1 MPNLYHRY
9 DIPDLLFERS
19 EKILQDLSPTFEH
32 LERVK
37 EKRQLDVL
45 KAFQDNAFC
54 ESELHGST
62 GYGYDDRG
70 RDKLEAVLAQSM
82 GAEAAYMRW
91 QFASG
96 TQVLYQMLRA
106 LLKPGDD
113 LLIVSGEVYDSLKPS
128 VGASKKRVAGNLLDL
143 GISVRY
149 VELKNNKPDL
159 PEIIRQ
165 LRENTALVYVQK
177 SRGYSLRP
185 ALLSKDIGELKTALL
200 EAGFE
205 RPLIVDNCYGE
216 YVEMEEPTHLGA
228 DLIAGSLIK
237 NPGGGIA
244 PAGGYVAGRADLVE
258 RVTYGVTAPGLGA
271 EVGPTLGGLR
281 ELALGLFMAPQTT
294 FEALRS
300 AVHMGAMFQALG
312 YDVEPLPGAPRGD
325 LVQIITL
332 GDSDKLCRFCEAVQ
346 SAAPIDHHFAPVPSA
361 MPGYDCDIIMA
372 SGSFTQGSS
381 IELSADGPLREP
393 YAAFF
398 QGSLNFTSG
407 RLAALLAA
415 QKVGPKEQGA

>member
-1 MPNLYHRY
+1 MPNLYHSY
-9 DIPDLLFERS
+9 DIPDALFERS
-19 EKILQDLSPTFEH
+19 ERILEDLRPTFER
-32 LERVK
+32 LERIK

-45 KAFQDNAFC
+45 KAFQDNYFC

-106 LLKPGDD
+106 LLKPGDE

-128 VGASKKRVAGNLLDL
+128 VGASDTPAPGNLPEL
-143 GISVRY
+143 GVTVRY
-149 VELKNNKPDL
+149 VALRDHQLDIPQIIQELRD
-159 PEIIRQ
+159 E
-165 LRENTALVYVQK
+165 TALVYVQK
-177 SRGYSLRP
+177 SRGYGLRP
-185 ALLSKDIGELKTALL
+185 ALLSEDIGRLKTALL
-200 EAGFE
+200 DAGFD
-205 RPLIVDNCYGE
+205 RPLVVDNCYGE
-216 YVEMEEPTHLGA
+216 YVEFQEPTHLGA

-244 PAGGYVAGRADLVE
+244 SAGGYVAGRADLIE

-294 FEALRS
+294 FEALR
-300 AVHMGAMFQALG
+300 AAMHIGALFQTLG
-312 YDVEPLPGAPRGD
+312 YEVEPLPEAPRGD
-325 LVQIITL
+325 LVQIVTL
-332 GDSDKLCRFCEAVQ
+332 EDSEKLCRFCEAVQ
-346 SAAPIDHHFAPVPSA
+346 AAAPIDHHFAPVPSE

-381 IELSADGPLREP
+381 IELSADGPLRAP

-415 QKVGPKEQGA
+415 HRVGPKEQGA